1 MTGVKKLTI
10 LLLVLTF
17 MVVILLTG
25 CGGEKTV
32 ADVSFMYAHDTPGVG
47 VATYQWLQEY
57 TRTTGKKV
65 QDLSAPSSGYGQKL
79 VVLIGARQAPDL
91 FVLPPE
97 ELPNFIQKGA
107 VVALDSYMQH
117 EKLTYPDRR
126 QYPYLYGADG
136 KLYGLQADDRT
147 TYVIF
152 IKAVHPAAGWDLLKF
167 LLTKVGKI

>member
-17 MVVILLTG
+17 TVVVLLTG
-25 CGGEKTV
+25 CGGKKQV

-57 TRTTGKKV
+57 TETTGKKV
-65 QDLSAPSSGYGQKL
+65 QDLSAPISGYGEKL
-79 VVLIGARQAPDL
+79 VVLIGARQAPDV
-91 FVLPPE
+91 FSLPPQ

-107 VVALDSYMQH
+107 VAALDSYLEK
-117 EKLTYPDRR
+117 EKLTFPDRGR
-126 QYPYLYGADG
+126 YPYLYGADG

-147 TYVIF
+147 TYVMF

-167 LLTKVGKI
+167 LLAKAGKI